1 MNPALIIATTWPD
14 VAVLAVF
21 LAFIVALVIALGH
34 IDR

>member
-1 MNPALIIATTWPD
+1 MTPALIVATSWPD

-34 IDR
+34 YSR